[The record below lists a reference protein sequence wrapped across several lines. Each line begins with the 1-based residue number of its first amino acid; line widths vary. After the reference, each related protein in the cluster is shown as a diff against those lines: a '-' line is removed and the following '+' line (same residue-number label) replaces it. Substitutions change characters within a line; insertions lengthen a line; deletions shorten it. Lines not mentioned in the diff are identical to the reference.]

1 MWISFQEQ
9 SLSLVSTACVGCGTG
24 NKYTGLTA
32 DIVKN
37 EDRPVPCADGVKEIV
52 YQNGISPNNQ
62 EIFTAKRSGLMK
74 QDLLNLTNED
84 DSGA

>member
-1 MWISFQEQ
+1 M
-9 SLSLVSTACVGCGTG
+9 
-24 NKYTGLTA
+24 
-32 DIVKN
+32 
-37 EDRPVPCADGVKEIV
+37 PCADGVKEIV